1 MLLSHFKRLCITSA
15 TLIAASPLATV
26 VSPSSSLP
34 TALQQAVPSCAQ
46 SCVQASLAEKFP
58 VACSGQEGIQCLCS
72 HYSNMG
78 ESLGE
83 VALGCVYS
91 GCSMADKNAASAY
104 NVCLGQRDAVMPTK
118 TALTV
123 VATSAPR
130 TSSTSSSIKSIATP
144 TITSTLQTQV
154 RPTQSVIVDS
164 ISATPS
170 ATASPSP
177 SFAAVASNTDEP
189 PKMTPAQIAGLSV
202 AAVAA
207 FVIAVG
213 LMALSVCLRRK
224 KERKSAFDSDE
235 KGLGRKSK
243 KYSTRVSQWVPVG
256 SIPSPPKRFPIAIP
270 PAAKKDNKQS
280 RNATGQNKGFPAL
293 PAPTRFVQRNG
304 VGTSNSSSN
313 SSLPLDQIGVAIS
326 EMDGTSVPSQTASNV
341 SLRPQQPGTQVP
353 FRPISTMTQITVFEE
368 DETTARRRSSVLLPT
383 PPVPVA
389 PIRSLQ
395 PSKRASTFDNATGIS
410 FPQPTKQHSRQA
422 SRRSELFL
430 DIPVRHERPQ
440 PRRIIAHDMPS
451 TGSPKPLPVS
461 QANRLAPPIQMTNS
475 ASPQRTPASSTG
487 GDIDDYYFSTPKNPT
502 PRASPA
508 YIPRPRDSP
517 KTVQIRSK
525 RSGSTVSRTTSRA
538 STNIRDSYSSQT
550 SFETADPSDP
560 TPEDED
566 SDKQLSDDKLSPV
579 AESPI
584 SNLRYPKVP
593 RASNQLVPRSPK
605 ALNQAHAQ
613 FSPRGQHTPRR
624 NQPSPPSTSHL
635 LQNRRKDLAPLLL
648 ETRVPLRMTASQK
661 DVALVRDPLREPF
674 TSPPPAAA
682 QRKQRTHA
690 RSNSTESWTAT
701 PKSKIDR
708 KSRTQSGMW
717 PASPA
722 MYDTPPTMASPEP
735 IRPLKVRKG
744 SSGTQG
750 SAGSMSLMQRRRR
763 EEMAEINVGRDVEVD
778 DQGLKSPVWVPRLT
792 PTRKGED
799 LFISVGW
806 GGR

>member
-1 MLLSHFKRLCITSA
+1 
-15 TLIAASPLATV
+15 
-26 VSPSSSLP
+26 
-34 TALQQAVPSCAQ
+34 
-46 SCVQASLAEKFP
+46 
-58 VACSGQEGIQCLCS
+58 
-72 HYSNMG
+72 
-78 ESLGE
+78 
-83 VALGCVYS
+83 
-91 GCSMADKNAASAY
+91 
-104 NVCLGQRDAVMPTK
+104 
-118 TALTV
+118 
-123 VATSAPR
+123 
-130 TSSTSSSIKSIATP
+130 
-144 TITSTLQTQV
+144 
-154 RPTQSVIVDS
+154 
-164 ISATPS
+164 
-170 ATASPSP
+170 
-177 SFAAVASNTDEP
+177 
-189 PKMTPAQIAGLSV
+189 MTPAQIAGLSV

-207 FVIAVG
+207 FAIAIG

-224 KERKSAFDSDE
+224 KERKNAFDSDE

-256 SIPSPPKRFPIAIP
+256 SIPSPPKRFPIAVP
-270 PAAKKDNKQS
+270 PAAKRDNRQS
-280 RNATGQNKGFPAL
+280 RNVTGQNKGFPAL
-293 PAPTRFVQRNG
+293 PAPTRHVQRNG

-353 FRPISTMTQITVFEE
+353 YRPISTMTQTTVFEE

-383 PPVPVA
+383 PPVPVP

-395 PSKRASTFDNATGIS
+395 PSKRASTFDTATGFP
-410 FPQPTKQHSRQA
+410 FPQPPKQHSRQA
-422 SRRSELFL
+422 SRRLELFL

-440 PRRIIAHDMPS
+440 PRRIIANDMPS
-451 TGSPKPLPVS
+451 TGSPKPTAAP
-461 QANRLAPPIQMTNS
+461 QANRLAPPIQMSNS
-475 ASPQRTPASSTG
+475 VSPQRTPASSSG
-487 GDIDDYYFSTPKNPT
+487 GDIDDYYFSTPKKPT

-508 YIPRPRDSP
+508 YIARPRDSP

-525 RSGSTVSRTTSRA
+525 RSDSTVSRTTSRA

-605 ALNQAHAQ
+605 ALTQAHTQ
-613 FSPRGQHTPRR
+613 FSPPRAPRR

-635 LQNRRKDLAPLLL
+635 LQNRHKDLAPLLL
-648 ETRVPLRMTASQK
+648 ETRVPLRVPASHN
-661 DVALVRDPLREPF
+661 DVAMIRDPLREPF
-674 TSPPPAAA
+674 TSPPQV
-682 QRKQRTHA
+682 QRRQRTHV
-690 RSNSTESWTAT
+690 RSNSTESWTTT
-701 PKSKIDR
+701 PKSKIER

-722 MYDTPPTMASPEP
+722 MYDTSPPLADLAP
-735 IRPLKVRKG
+735 IRPL
-744 SSGTQG
+744 
-750 SAGSMSLMQRRRR
+750 MQRRKR

-778 DQGLKSPVWVPRLT
+778 DKGVKSPVWVPRLT

-806 GGR
+806 GGGR